1 LYTYD
6 AANELVTQQAGA
18 TVTTYTYDP
27 NGNLLAEN
35 EAGSITTLTWG
46 YEDELLTAQASNGTL
61 TTMTYDG
68 DLKRRKR
75 AQAASWTTYLWDGQ
89 QIVLELDKND
99 NTTVRYTQAPRG
111 YGDLVSQ
118 RRSSTTSFFHF
129 DAIGTTRALT
139 DASQSVTDTYIM
151 RAFGTYRATTGS
163 TVNNFRYIGRLGYYR
178 ETAISGFLLRRR
190 YYAPEVGRFVS
201 RDPVWTAGMS
211 GYAYGGNRATRAI
224 DASGLYVIDTGSC
237 LNMNPNSK
245 FKLLNPWCLKAIEEA
260 TKWLD
265 QGKQPPGTV
274 PGSAIIML
282 PLLPFGTIVGVQ
294 RPDCLKTIQDCMKTH
309 GEPTIRCE
317 TADAPTP
324 VGSTRCAEAPG
335 GGLERGPIS
344 INGTFCYEAAKY
356 IVYMQRGEPEK
367 AEPYWDDFLAL
378 VRAIIHET
386 GHYCLC
392 SAEEARKKAND
403 PNYEGPCGHYFE
415 WVCYGG
421 AELSTQTL
429 P

>member
-1 LYTYD
+1 
-6 AANELVTQQAGA
+6 VTQQAGA

-89 QIVLELDKND
+89 QIVLELDKNA

-178 ETAISGFLLRRR
+178 ETAVSGFLLRRR
-190 YYAPEVGRFVS
+190 YYAPEVGRFLS
-201 RDPVWTAGMS
+201 RDPQREVAGTS
-211 GYAYGGNRATRAI
+211 QYSYVGNRASQWADPSGMISCAWLCAWRLGAGIPGLLTYRKCVSRCEKERAEREKRRREDEAKKKLWELFEDMLKKGIGEGCLDVDGALTII
-224 DASGLYVIDTGSC
+224 DIMETLKDLPENA
-237 LNMNPNSK
+237 K
-245 FKLLNPWCLKAIEEA
+245 EALKACTEELQALVGEQDPSVITPALARCCAAMVEA
-260 TKWLD
+260 T
-265 QGKQPPGTV
+265 GTK
-274 PGSAIIML
+274 L
-282 PLLPFGTIVGVQ
+282 
-294 RPDCLKTIQDCMKTH
+294 
-309 GEPTIRCE
+309 GEYTC
-317 TADAPTP
+317 TAVVEGYWP
-324 VGSTRCAEAPG
+324 V
-335 GGLERGPIS
+335 
-344 INGTFCYEAAKY
+344 
-356 IVYMQRGEPEK
+356 
-367 AEPYWDDFLAL
+367 
-378 VRAIIHET
+378 
-386 GHYCLC
+386 
-392 SAEEARKKAND
+392 
-403 PNYEGPCGHYFE
+403 
-415 WVCYGG
+415 
-421 AELSTQTL
+421 
-429 P
+429 